1 MTSPS
6 LELQG
11 AIVARLKGASPVTGI
26 VAQRIYD
33 AVPAVAAFPYVSFGP
48 SDELSDDAD
57 CITGFEVTMQLD
69 GWSRS
74 GGFTEARSI
83 ADAVRTALHG
93 YEFNLSS
100 NALVLFEHRVTRM
113 FRDPDGITS
122 HAAMTF
128 TALVE
133 QPEILVT

>member
-11 AIVARLKGASPVTGI
+11 AIVARLKADSGVTAVIGSR
-26 VAQRIYD
+26 VYD
-33 AVPAVAAFPYVSFGP
+33 PPPANATFPYVSIGP
-48 SDELSDDAD
+48 SDEFSDDAD
-57 CITGFEVTMQLD
+57 CITGFVVTMQLD
-69 GWSRS
+69 GWSRTGS
-74 GGFTEARSI
+74 FTEARRI
-83 ADAVRTALHG
+83 ADAVRATLHG
-93 YEFNLSS
+93 YEFNLSA
-100 NALVLFEHRVTRM
+100 NALVLFEHRITRM

-133 QPEILVT
+133 QPEILIT